1 MNIEQTVVRPWGSY
15 AVIDGG
21 ERYQVKRITV
31 ARGEQLSL
39 QRHRHRAE
47 HWTVVTGT
55 ADVTVAGETFRVFEN
70 QSVLIPTGTEHRL
83 ANLGFVPLVVIEVQV
98 GGYLGEDDI
107 ERIDDAYGR
116 AS

>member
-1 MNIEQTVVRPWGSY
+1 M
-15 AVIDGG
+15 IDGG
-21 ERYQVKRITV
+21 ERFQVKRITV
-31 ARGEQLSL
+31 APGEKLSL

-55 ADVTVAGETFRVFEN
+55 ADVTLAGEMLRVFEN
-70 QSVLIPTGTEHRL
+70 QSVLIPIGAEHRL
-83 ANLGFVPLVVIEVQV
+83 ANHGFVPLVVIEVQV
-98 GGYLGEDDI
+98 GGYVGEDDI